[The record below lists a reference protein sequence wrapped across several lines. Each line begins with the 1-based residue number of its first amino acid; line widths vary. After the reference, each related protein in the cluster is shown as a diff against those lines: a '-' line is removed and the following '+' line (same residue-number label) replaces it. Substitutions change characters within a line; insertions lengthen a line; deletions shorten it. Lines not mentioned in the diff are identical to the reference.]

1 MKVYS
6 GKVRSGKQKMLNGE
20 LDILIKK
27 QKKLLS
33 SMDKDI
39 RSLKRQIRF
48 EEYLAFSRVLP
59 SMFRVDA
66 LRSLAIANLAL
77 EKLLDRYNAENLKL
91 EILMKEK
98 ECGPIKPLLANV
110 PINKDK

>member
-1 MKVYS
+1 MK
-6 GKVRSGKQKMLNGE
+6 NCNI
-20 LDILIKK
+20 DILIKK

-33 SMDKDI
+33 SIDKDI

-48 EEYLAFSRVLP
+48 DECLAFNRILP
-59 SMFRVDA
+59 SMFRVDTLKA
-66 LRSLAIANLAL
+66 LAVANLAL
-77 EKLLDRYNAENLKL
+77 EKLLEKSNVENLKL

-110 PINKDK
+110 PINKDI